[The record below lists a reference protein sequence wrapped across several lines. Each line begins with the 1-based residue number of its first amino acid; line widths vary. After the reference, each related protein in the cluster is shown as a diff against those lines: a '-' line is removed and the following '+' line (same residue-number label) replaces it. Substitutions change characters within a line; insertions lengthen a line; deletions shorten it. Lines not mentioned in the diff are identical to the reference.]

1 MLENKIKIG
10 IIDYECGNI
19 LSVKRS
25 IERLNY
31 DCFLVKN
38 KKQLA
43 NCTKVILPGVGNY
56 KIAISKLKKK
66 KLYTPIVD
74 YIKRGKPILGI
85 CLGMQILMRSSQ
97 EEGSKKNGF
106 NVIEGKVEKIPLEKK
121 RKIPNIGWCKVF
133 FGDKNLKF
141 KTNEFYFVHSYHAIP
156 KYKKN
161 FYAFIKYGKQKLC
174 AVVKKGNILGC
185 QFHPEK
191 SSTQGLLF
199 MKYFIEN
206 FK

>member
-97 EEGSKKNGF
+97 EEGSKKMD
-106 NVIEGKVEKIPLEKK
+106 L
-121 RKIPNIGWCKVF
+121 
-133 FGDKNLKF
+133 
-141 KTNEFYFVHSYHAIP
+141 
-156 KYKKN
+156 
-161 FYAFIKYGKQKLC
+161 
-174 AVVKKGNILGC
+174 
-185 QFHPEK
+185 
-191 SSTQGLLF
+191 
-199 MKYFIEN
+199 M
-206 FK
+206 